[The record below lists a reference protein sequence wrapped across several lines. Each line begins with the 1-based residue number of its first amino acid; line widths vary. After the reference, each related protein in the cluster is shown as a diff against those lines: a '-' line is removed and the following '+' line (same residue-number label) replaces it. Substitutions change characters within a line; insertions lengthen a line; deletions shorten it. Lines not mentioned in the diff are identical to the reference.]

1 MTPSAGAQWARGG
14 SSIGPGRAPIGCG
27 ARRAMAGR
35 SVVAW
40 RGKAEWDQ
48 VMVGLYG
55 GDGRLQQHALDRVSA
70 WKSRYGQRM
79 PLAVDCTTD
88 LIRCKILDMS
98 GNVSSHEL
106 VLSYGLALV
115 RFVNLITER
124 KQKIFYIPLRRL
136 AKEMNIPVW
145 VVDLRHDLTHGK
157 LPQLN
162 ACRKGC
168 DVVLEWLRRTYW
180 SCQLGNNLSG
190 ECEEEQDE
198 EAEMT
203 AATETEMDSD
213 TEEAQD
219 LQPQGYLE
227 DKEFHEKVRN
237 VLISYRNHQFGV
249 FQEFQPFGKAQKV
262 WCKPSSEVEWILAQI
277 KDLVQENRDMVADAL
292 LEDGFLIPT
301 VEHLETLNIKSDEN
315 KELLDIPQ
323 IFYCFW
329 QPLLKGLHSQDF
341 TQSLIEKMFANL
353 KQCSESSELRSQYL
367 INWIAELLTANTKIK
382 ARKKM
387 ESCYQSRKRK
397 LSLRRIPLQW
407 LKLVDNCLGA
417 PCWATPHLLQL
428 ILTGMEPPLP
438 LDTQKNLLYL
448 SSIYTQEGSSLSSP
462 GSSSDTRGQPIYT
475 IESLQWKAKQDNLA
489 KEQGQMAERQETV
502 LGGGEDEE
510 GEEEDE
516 EETEMETES
525 PSLEEL
531 LHPVNMMAV
540 AEKRAALQGSVWQI
554 SSDEV
559 QWKDFPLGKLP
570 GQADEPDGLMVEHY
584 SVMSLIDQPVTRDER
599 HSLSM
604 KSPFM
609 QSKRIP
615 LDRRNL

>member
-1 MTPSAGAQWARGG
+1 
-14 SSIGPGRAPIGCG
+14 
-27 ARRAMAGR
+27 
-35 SVVAW
+35 
-40 RGKAEWDQ
+40 
-48 VMVGLYG
+48 
-55 GDGRLQQHALDRVSA
+55 
-70 WKSRYGQRM
+70 M

-203 AATETEMDSD
+203 AVTETEMDSD

-219 LQPQGYLE
+219 LQPQGYLK

-237 VLISYRNHQFGV
+237 VLISYRNQQFGV

-262 WCKPSSEVEWILAQI
+262 WCNPSSEVEWILAQI
-277 KDLVQENRDMVADAL
+277 KDLVQENRDAVAEVL

-301 VEHLETLNIKSDEN
+301 VEHLDTLNIKSDET
-315 KELLDIPQ
+315 KELLDVPQ
-323 IFYCFW
+323 LFYCFW

-341 TQSLIEKMFANL
+341 TQALIEKMFANL

-367 INWIAELLTANTKIK
+367 INWIAELLTASTKVK

-387 ESCYQSRKRK
+387 ESCYQSQKRK
-397 LSLRRIPLQW
+397 LFLRRIPLQW
-407 LKLVDNCLGA
+407 LKLIDNCLGA
-417 PCWATPHLLQL
+417 PCWATPHLLRL

-438 LDTQKNLLYL
+438 SDTQKNLLYL

-475 IESLQWKAKQDNLA
+475 IESLQWKARQVNLA
-489 KEQGQMAERQETV
+489 KVQGQMAKRQETV

-510 GEEEDE
+510 EGEEGDE
-516 EETEMETES
+516 EEEEMETES

-531 LHPVNMMAV
+531 LHPVNTLAV

-584 SVMSLIDQPVTRDER
+584 SVMSLIDQPMTRDER
-599 HSLSM
+599 HSPSM
-604 KSPFM
+604 NSSELDTSVTEGLLWTQSDLHRIKSGLQLF
-609 QSKRIP
+609 
-615 LDRRNL
+615 